1 MVVSSHC
8 QHLVGQSDIRQTL
21 SVVPVS
27 MTLIW
32 IQGHS
37 EIDMVQLKL
46 FSSLMIVVQ
55 VGNVLLYSC

>member
-8 QHLVGQSDIRQTL
+8 QHPVGQSDIHQTL

-27 MTLIW
+27 MTLIC

-37 EIDMVQLKL
+37 KIEMVQLKL

-55 VGNVLLYSC
+55 VGYFLLYRC